1 MRFAHPY
8 FLSLLVFIPLLAWL
22 KGKRGQDS
30 AFLYSSVQLVK
41 PISNLK
47 QSKAGAIL
55 LMLRWLVLALCVIAL
70 AQPRLVTGETRVKS
84 SGVDIAIAIDLS
96 GSMESED
103 FVVNNQRVS
112 RINLAKDALK
122 KFVGKRAN
130 DRIGLI
136 VFATEAFSASPMTL
150 DRDYLLQ
157 NIERLQI
164 GTIDG
169 SRTAIG
175 SAMTLALNHLRPLK
189 SKSKILILMTDG
201 QNNSGSVPPLTT
213 AEAAHAL
220 GVKIYTIGVGIRGSA
235 PMPVHDPFGRKVYQM
250 VAVDIDE
257 DTLTAIADKTGGKY
271 YRADSA
277 ETLHRIYDDIDRLEK
292 TEVEVKKYQR
302 YQELFAWVILSAL
315 TTLIVETV
323 LGQTI
328 WRKLP

>member
-1 MRFAHPY
+1 M
-8 FLSLLVFIPLLAWL
+8 
-22 KGKRGQDS
+22 
-30 AFLYSSVQLVK
+30 
-41 PISNLK
+41 
-47 QSKAGAIL
+47 
-55 LMLRWLVLALCVIAL
+55 
-70 AQPRLVTGETRVKS
+70 
-84 SGVDIAIAIDLS
+84 
-96 GSMESED
+96 
-103 FVVNNQRVS
+103 
-112 RINLAKDALK
+112 
-122 KFVGKRAN
+122 N

-150 DRDYLLQ
+150 DHDYLLH

-175 SAMTLALNHLRPLK
+175 SAMTLALNHLRALK

-201 QNNSGSVPPLTT
+201 ENNSGAVPPLTA

-235 PMPVHDPFGRKVYQM
+235 PMPVRDPFGRKVYNM
-250 VAVDIDE
+250 VPVDIDE

-277 ETLHRIYDDIDRLEK
+277 ETLHRIYDDIDHLEK
-292 TEVEVKKYQR
+292 TDVEVKKYQR
-302 YQELFAWVILSAL
+302 YQELFGWAILAAMM
-315 TTLIVETV
+315 TLIAETV